1 MADKIKVV
9 FKRVYVK
16 NDEDW
21 LGDGEFYFI
30 ASVDGN
36 KVGNPDINYDAV
48 EGHWIDLPE
57 ALWSKEVDV
66 TAKASVVVRFKGKER
81 DLLWDDDLGP
91 ELVYTLKPPWQEGP
105 RLPHKTDDYI
115 LEWEV
120 QLLVAGSYA
129 AHPPDTVF
137 ACRSAAGATVC
148 TTVSGT
154 QLTARMEIHPVVPVV
169 NDAPVP
175 VGGTAVFPPRPPF
188 PAATG
193 PPQKNPNSVGLP
205 AIAPGDPI
213 NIIRNPSVIPILS
226 APPPAAAPAAGSPP
240 VADANNAA
248 RIEYTWYRP
257 ASLAFID
264 NDSRLEWTAVA
275 VAGGASVGFVG
286 PATGTKVLV
295 YGKTAGEVRLEVR
308 FRGAL
313 FAVYRALV
321 RPVKRIAC
329 RFNILNGPTGGTSPA
344 STPADVVNHLAI
356 ANRFLRQMAVELVL
370 DTTATV
376 TNNAH
381 PVPGTP
387 GVFRINIPA
396 GQINR
401 TVNIKHAFNSISTQL
416 NYRPNVMNFAYVRSC
431 ANHGVLGAAT
441 DYPASTAG
449 ATITDSGGPSCSWNT
464 PGSGV
469 DPDTAAGTLT
479 MKLLA
484 ATAAIAGKP
493 NVVGMFIS
501 GDIGNPVTNAMVY
514 ANTIAHEFGHI
525 LNLMHRVDATVGATY
540 DDGLNHPPG
549 ENLMHFSN
557 PPPIAQDLDIIQA
570 RAAHATPLP
579 SAP

>member
-36 KVGNPDINYDAV
+36 KVGNSDIDYTAV
-48 EGHWIDLPE
+48 EGKWIDLPE
-57 ALWSKEVDV
+57 ALWSREVDV
-66 TAKASVVVRFKGKER
+66 TPPKASVVVRFKGKER

-105 RLPHKTDDYI
+105 RLPHETDDYK

-120 QLLVAGSYA
+120 KLFADGTYN

-169 NDAPVP
+169 SDAPVP
-175 VGGTAVFPPRPPF
+175 VGGTAVFPPRPAF

-193 PPQKNPNSVGLP
+193 PAKQNPTNGGVP
-205 AIAPGDPI
+205 AVAPGDPI
-213 NIIRNPSVIPILS
+213 NVLRNPSVIPILS

-240 VADANNAA
+240 AADATNAA

-257 ASLAFID
+257 ASLNFTD
-264 NDSRLEWTAVA
+264 NDARLEWTAVS
-275 VAGGASVGFVG
+275 VAGGATVGFVG

-321 RPVKRIAC
+321 RPMKRIAC
-329 RFNILNGPTGGTSPA
+329 RFNILNGPNAASTPA
-344 STPADVVNHLAI
+344 STPADVLNHLAI
-356 ANRFLRQMAVELVL
+356 ANRFLRQIALELVL
-370 DTTATV
+370 DTNVTV

-381 PVPGTP
+381 PVPGNP
-387 GVFRINIPA
+387 GIFRINVPAARTRNIP
-396 GQINR
+396 N
-401 TVNIKHAFNSISTQL
+401 AFNSISTQL
-416 NYRPNVMNFAYVRSC
+416 NYRPNIVNFAYVRSC
-431 ANHGVLGAAT
+431 ASHSVLGAAT
-441 DYPASTAG
+441 DYPANGAG
-449 ATITDSGGPSCSWNT
+449 ATITDSGSPSCSWNT

-493 NVVGMFIS
+493 NVVGMFVS
-501 GDIGNPVTNAMVY
+501 GDNGSPSTAAMTY
-514 ANTIAHEFGHI
+514 ATTIAHEFGHI
-525 LNLMHRVDATVGATY
+525 LNLMHRVDSTVGATY

-549 ENLMHFSN
+549 ENLMHWSN
-557 PPPIAQDLDIIQA
+557 PATIAQDLDIIQA
-570 RAAHATPLP
+570 RAAHQTPLP
-579 SAP
+579 NAP